1 MIYKNKELL
10 MQVCNILRT
19 EFHYYD
25 DILYVKSMYNYL
37 LNCGDEDWQSYYKCN
52 IPKHIDRTIRKEYKK
67 LIHSLNEFNR
77 FKV

>member
-10 MQVCNILRT
+10 MQVCNILQS
-19 EFHYYD
+19 EFYYYD
-25 DILYVKSMYNYL
+25 DKLCVKRMYNYL
-37 LNCGDEDWQSYYKCN
+37 LNCGNEDWQSYYKDN
-52 IPKHIDRTIRKEYKK
+52 VRQHIDRTIRKEYKK